1 MAVNEITVKQL
12 NSYVKTLLESD
23 PRLTY
28 ISVKGEISNFKNH
41 FSSGHWYFSLKDNDA
56 AVKCVMF
63 SRSAK
68 TVKFLPQDGM
78 SVVLR
83 GRVSLYEKDGQFQ
96 FYAEEM
102 TVAGEGDLAAEFLKL
117 KEKLQKEG
125 LFDTESKR
133 PIVKFPKRIAVVTS
147 GSGAASEDIKN
158 VMSRRFS
165 LCQIIMCPAPVQGD
179 GAALQIISVL
189 DRVYQLENIDT
200 VIIGRGGGSAEDLQ
214 VFNDENLVRKIYESP
229 FPVISAVGHETDFTL
244 CDFVAD
250 LRAPTPSAAAELA
263 VPDSKKLYADIK
275 NCKNSAIIRMNLKFE
290 VLVSHFDKLSL
301 SLYTNGPDRKI
312 KSFEDK
318 IGLLKS
324 LCVTKAEKN
333 LESRFAIVSKQAAKL
348 DAMSPLKVMA
358 RGYAVA
364 ESEGKIVKS
373 VEQISADKNL
383 TVILGDG
390 KAECTVNSITKKVL

>member
-41 FSSGHWYFSLKDNDA
+41 FSSGHWYFSLKDSDA

-158 VMSRRFS
+158 VMSRRFP

-263 VPDSKKLYADIK
+263 VPDAKKLYADIK

-390 KAECTVNSITKKVL
+390 KADCTVNSITKKVL